1 MPTLSV
7 EIFFA
12 TGSHYSAWSL
22 GTGALGRVT
31 LAPADIATYV
41 DVTSAVR
48 SLSIDRGKAREL
60 DQYEAGRASVG
71 LDNRDR
77 DFDPLNLSGPYVSLG
92 VTQVRPGRRIR
103 IKATHPTTLIQY
115 TLYEGTVWEW
125 SLDYLGKF
133 DSLVTARATDVMS
146 TLANS
151 TVNVVTSAGQTGLAV
166 GQVMDA
172 AGVAEYSVA
181 TCNSTLQV
189 STFTSSALEA
199 LRTLEASEQGAFYV
213 ESNGEATFANRTALI
228 ADSRS
233 NTSQATFGV
242 GVLDYESIALSYAG
256 DLIKNSVS
264 LTRTGGVTQTASDA
278 TSILDYG
285 TRSLALTG
293 LANSTD
299 AEVLSTASYIVSR
312 WKDPKVRVASI
323 SFSPRK
329 SAELMTQA
337 LSRRIRDRV
346 TVQFV
351 PAGGGTISQELFI
364 IGIHHAVVAA
374 EWSTTFEFENTD
386 GSVGWLLGTGALGT
400 TTQLAF

>member
-1 MPTLSV
+1 MPTLAV

-12 TGSHYSAWSL
+12 TGSHFAAWSL

-31 LAPADIATYV
+31 LAPENSATYV

-48 SLSIDRGKAREL
+48 SLKIDRGKAREL
-60 DQYEAGRASVG
+60 DQYETGTASVG
-71 LDNRDR
+71 LDNRNR
-77 DFDPLNLSGPYVSLG
+77 YFDPLNLSGPYTSGG

-115 TLYEGTVWEW
+115 TLYTGTVWEW

-133 DSLVTARATDVMS
+133 DSVVTARATDIMS
-146 TLANS
+146 ALANS
-151 TVNVVTSAGQTGLAV
+151 TVNVVTTAGQTGLAV
-166 GQVMDA
+166 DDVMNA
-172 AGVAEYSVA
+172 AGVAEYSIA
-181 TCNSTLQV
+181 TCNSTMQA
-189 STFTSSALEA
+189 STFTSSALSA
-199 LRTLEASEQGAFYV
+199 IRTLESSEQGAFYV
-213 ESNGEATFANRTALI
+213 ESDGFATFANRHAVI

-242 GVLDYESIALSYAG
+242 GVLDYESVALSYAG
-256 DLIKNSVS
+256 DLIKNSIS
-264 LTRTGGVTQTASDA
+264 LTRTGGVAQAATDA

-285 TRSLALTG
+285 TRSLALTS

-299 AEVLSTASYIVSR
+299 AEVLSTASYMLSR

-364 IGIHHAVVAA
+364 IGIHHDVVAA
-374 EWSTTFEFENTD
+374 EWTTTFKFESTD
-386 GSVGWLLGTGALGT
+386 YAVGWSLGTGALGT